1 MKPYIHS
8 LQESAMSNQ
17 KVGSEAGTLHG
28 RGIGVMFLAFFGTWW
43 MVAGL
48 NGILGIKPALLVA
61 VVGVALF
68 AAGWRQSQREEREP
82 DAGDAAQATVDA
94 QRAKVFRNVN
104 IAQWSGIVCL
114 LGVLNLTH
122 RVEWIMPGIM
132 VIVGLHFF
140 PLAKLFHNKS
150 HYLTGTALVVLAAS
164 YPFVMAQGPSSAVG
178 PIGAALI
185 LWLSAATT
193 LLHAARR

>member
-1 MKPYIHS
+1 M
-8 LQESAMSNQ
+8 LNQEISN
-17 KVGSEAGTLHG
+17 EAGAHHR

-48 NGILGIKPALLVA
+48 NGLLGLKLALLA
-61 VVGVALF
+61 VVVGLALF
-68 AAGWRQSQREEREP
+68 AAGWRQSRREQSQP
-82 DAGDAAQATVDA
+82 DVGDAAQTGIDA
-94 QRAKVFRNVN
+94 QRGKVFRNVN

-114 LGVLNLTH
+114 LVVLNLTH

-132 VIVGLHFF
+132 TIVGLHFF
-140 PLAKLFHNKS
+140 PLAKLFHNNS
-150 HYLTGTALVVLAAS
+150 HYLTGTALVALAAT
-164 YPFVMAQGPSSAVG
+164 YPFITAQGPASATG

-193 LLHAARR
+193 LFPAARR